1 MYTRWKMPTLL
12 NDTSSDPFFFLP
24 SHSTRTLREM
34 VRDLS
39 NANFS
44 GGGLRESQSYS
55 STLANPPA
63 SPDYSRDGS
72 PVPSDNATGQL
83 TTDISNLSLSVN
95 YLPSKFSSG
104 VLSGAGEVRKRPLT
118 QDSADFLGVPK
129 MGGGIDVFKNGEARM
144 GGEGDGDEDGDEDD
158 GSVKKWFVRGRRGDP
173 HMFNKKLRWN
183 KFKWI
188 LFIANTI
195 VSFLSLF
202 WIHVDRWF
210 LVDHLLI
217 DRTYILSLDLV
228 RRLGSSRHYPRW

>member
-1 MYTRWKMPTLL
+1 
-12 NDTSSDPFFFLP
+12 
-24 SHSTRTLREM
+24 M
-34 VRDLS
+34 VRDPPIATFKD
-39 NANFS
+39 NRS
-44 GGGLRESQSYS
+44 GRGPQESESYS

-63 SPDYSRDGS
+63 SPDYSRHGS
-72 PVPSDNATGQL
+72 PVPSDNSTGHL

-129 MGGGIDVFKNGEARM
+129 MGGGIDVFRSGEARM
-144 GGEGDGDEDGDEDD
+144 GGEGDGAEDGDGDEGD
-158 GSVKKWFVRGRRGDP
+158 GSVRKWFVRGRRGDP
-173 HMFNKKLRWN
+173 QMFNKKLRWN

-188 LFIANTI
+188 LFISNTL
-195 VSFLSLF
+195 VGSLSLSF
-202 WIHVDRWF
+202 WIHVYRWF

-217 DRTYILSLDLV
+217 HRTDILSLDLV